1 MLAAEAGIQMVGDY
15 RFFLRLLTALFG
27 PRSMYVMSE
36 RSGFGGGGGSTLGP
50 CPDLG
55 CFGLSVMF
63 TPRFL

>member
-1 MLAAEAGIQMVGDY
+1 VLAAEAGIQMFGDY

-36 RSGFGGGGGSTLGP
+36 RSGFGGGGCGMLVPGP
-50 CPDLG
+50 DSG